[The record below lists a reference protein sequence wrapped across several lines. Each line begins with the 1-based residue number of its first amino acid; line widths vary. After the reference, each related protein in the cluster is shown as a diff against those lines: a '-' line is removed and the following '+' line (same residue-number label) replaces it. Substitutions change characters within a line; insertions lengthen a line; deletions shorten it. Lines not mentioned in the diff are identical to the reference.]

1 MWFDELV
8 DSVEAW
14 LAGQSYFVQVP
25 LLLAVLIPVLYLLA
39 GLIDRVVERVLRP
52 HTRREDRLTA
62 GREDR

>member
-1 MWFDELV
+1 MV

-14 LAGQSYFVQVP
+14 LASRSYFVQVP

-52 HTRREDRLTA
+52 HTRREDRLLA
-62 GREDR
+62 GREEL